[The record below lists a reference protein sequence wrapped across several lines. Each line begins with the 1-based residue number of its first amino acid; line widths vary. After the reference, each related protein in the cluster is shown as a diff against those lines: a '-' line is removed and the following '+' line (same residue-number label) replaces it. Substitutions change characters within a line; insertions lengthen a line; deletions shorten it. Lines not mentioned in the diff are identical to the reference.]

1 MTRIKS
7 FSIPDNWTGLSDL
20 LATMPREMGT
30 SKTIK
35 YAVDLALEKVTSKP
49 RVSLDNFG
57 EANIVT
63 PDLKMTKKVFQD
75 LVNTLDIME
84 LRNLQSKLSNRK
96 HYIDD
101 VIYRRTQ

>member
-63 PDLKMTKKVFQD
+63 PDLRMTKKIFQD
-75 LVNTLDIME
+75 LVNTMNIVE
-84 LRNLQSKLSNRK
+84 LRELQSKLSNRK
-96 HYIDD
+96 AYIDEL
-101 VIYRRTQ
+101 VYRKTQ